1 MSDLGQG
8 QLQRVMQSL
17 DAGVAVFDVATGEI
31 LFENAAFFRYF
42 APDVAE
48 QDSQIGS
55 RVPVLDMDRVSTRLN
70 DGRMLEAESEVEV
83 GSRKVPLDIK
93 VQPVE
98 DSDPPLGF
106 VQATNVSGQREA
118 EYMLES
124 YSKIAERNAKDLE
137 REKDRVERLLLNIMP
152 RPVFE
157 EMRDYGTATPQHFEL
172 ASILMLDFVGF
183 TDMAI
188 SRDASGLVSELNDIF
203 SAFDRIVEM
212 SGCERLRTIGD
223 AYMAVAGIP
232 EPDDEHAVNIAQAAL
247 RMRRYLEKRNAAHP
261 EQWVA
266 RIGINSGS
274 VIGSLVGVQKY
285 VYDLFGPG
293 VNLAARMES
302 MSEPMMITMNED
314 TRVLLENEFEISDRG
329 EFEVKGFGMQH
340 LWSLEAEF
348 SDRQGR
354 HH

>member
-1 MSDLGQG
+1 MNDLEQG

-31 LFENAAFFRYF
+31 LFENAVFFRCF
-42 APDVAE
+42 PPELAE
-48 QDSQIGS
+48 QDSKIAS
-55 RVPVLDMDRVSTRLN
+55 RVPVLDMDRVATRLA
-70 DGRMLEAESEVEV
+70 DGRILEAESEVEV
-83 GSRKVPLDIK
+83 GARKVPLEIK
-93 VQPVE
+93 VQAVE
-98 DSDPPLGF
+98 DSDPLLGL

-124 YSKIAERNAKDLE
+124 YSKIAERNARDLE
-137 REKDRVERLLLNIMP
+137 REKERVERLLLNIMP

-157 EMRDYGTATPQHFEL
+157 EMRDYGTATPQHFET

-314 TRVLLENEFEISDRG
+314 TKVLLENEFEISDRG
-329 EFEVKGFGMQH
+329 EFEVKGFGTQH
-340 LWSLEAEF
+340 LWSLEAEYT
-348 SDRQGR
+348 DRQGR
-354 HH
+354 HR

>member
-1 MSDLGQG
+1 MSDLDYDR
-8 QLQRVMQSL
+8 LQRVIQSL
-17 DAGVAVFDVATGEI
+17 DAGIAVFDVATREI
-31 LFENAAFFRYF
+31 FFENAAFFRWF
-42 APDVAE
+42 APEVTED
-48 QDSQIGS
+48 DSHLDG
-55 RVPVLDMDRVSTRLN
+55 RVPTLDMDRVTTRLT
-70 DGRMLEAESEVEV
+70 DGRVLEAATEVEL
-83 GSRKVPLDIK
+83 GPRTVPLEIMVRPIEDTDPLLGL
-93 VQPVE
+93 VQV
-98 DSDPPLGF
+98 
-106 VQATNVSGQREA
+106 TNVSGQREA

-124 YSKIAERNAKDLE
+124 YSKMAERNARELE
-137 REKDRVERLLLNIMP
+137 REKERVERLLLNIMP

-157 EMRDYGTATPQHFEL
+157 EMRDYGTATPQDFES

-223 AYMAVAGIP
+223 AYMAVSGIP

-247 RMRRYLEKRNAAHP
+247 RMRRYLEKRNAAHA

-266 RIGINSGS
+266 RIGVNVGR

-302 MSEPMMITMNED
+302 LSEPMMITLNQD
-314 TRVLLENEFEISDRG
+314 TKVLLENQFEISDRG
-329 EFEVKGFGMQH
+329 EFEVKGFGTQH

-348 SDRQGR
+348 GDRPGR
-354 HH
+354 HR